1 MDFTGGRDSRCPAL
15 GHRPKSVIAIYR
27 TWLLYRLAIMPG
39 VPYNDKKNN
48 NGKPFLGMMP
58 SWSFLTRAKDDMSV
72 WRAQWVDHPSVTWIS
87 RVQSLLEGRI
97 FVFFSQRL
105 ERPKIEGKGKEETGN
120 YQNNCKAAD
129 VPNINSNGMKPSP
142 NHIWRM
148 TQFCTN

>member
-1 MDFTGGRDSRCPAL
+1 
-15 GHRPKSVIAIYR
+15 
-27 TWLLYRLAIMPG
+27 
-39 VPYNDKKNN
+39 
-48 NGKPFLGMMP
+48 MMP

-120 YQNNCKAAD
+120 YQSNCKPPMSRILILMGWSHRLIISD
-129 VPNINSNGMKPSP
+129 VWHSFVRTSCHTEIMSSFHGPKSDMIQTFGYERPQSGQPAVDFWQK
-142 NHIWRM
+142 
-148 TQFCTN
+148 T